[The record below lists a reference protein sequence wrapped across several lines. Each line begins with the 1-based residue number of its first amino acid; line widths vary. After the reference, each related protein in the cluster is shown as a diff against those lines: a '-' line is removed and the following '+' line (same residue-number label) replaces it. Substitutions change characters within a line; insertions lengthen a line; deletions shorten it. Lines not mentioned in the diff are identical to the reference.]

1 MCHPVRKL
9 GRHLRRLRVALR
21 STGRAADD
29 VIAAT
34 GVSQSAQ
41 LIAAD
46 LRSVLD
52 ESIIVLQSLSIQ
64 AIAVVQVDHVVWHS
78 RLYDCKAHK
87 NSTNSSKIR
96 STAL

>member
-9 GRHLRRLRVALR
+9 SRHLRRFRITLR

-34 GVSQSAQ
+34 SVSQSAQ
-41 LIAAD
+41 LVAAD

-52 ESIIVLQSLSIQ
+52 ESIIVLESLSVQ
-64 AIAVVQVDHVVWHS
+64 AIAVVQVDHVVRHS
-78 RLYDCKAHK
+78 RLHDCDAHK
-87 NSTNSSKIR
+87 NSCNSSKIR